1 MGSHMA
7 GESPNYGLGFVLTC
21 VAGFATVLGVGF
33 IPLLSYGAP
42 KTVTSAALGFAAGV
56 MLYVSFVDV
65 LGEEAKEFFE
75 NHFKDGESEGDD
87 DDENIMVRI
96 SVSVFFFLG
105 IGLAMGLDK
114 IMEAFLPHSH
124 GPDSSNSRDIELS
137 GERSERP
144 SPSPLTGDSEGMGQ
158 DHQVLNR
165 GRSRSLTS
173 DHKSL
178 ERVSMVAFV
187 ALTLHNFPEGLA
199 TFFGGGNKS
208 FAVPFAIAMHN
219 IPEGA
224 AIAIPIYQSS
234 GSVMKAVRNTCIAG
248 LAQPAGALMGWI
260 LILGL
265 KVENVSNFV
274 YGALYSAT
282 AGIMVCVS
290 IMELIPEALQGGS
303 PFFVGCCI
311 FGGFLIMEVSII
323 LLGLSGV

>member
-1 MGSHMA
+1 MHG
-7 GESPNYGLGFVLTC
+7 
-21 VAGFATVLGVGF
+21 
-33 IPLLSYGAP
+33 
-42 KTVTSAALGFAAGV
+42 
-56 MLYVSFVDV
+56 
-65 LGEEAKEFFE
+65 
-75 NHFKDGESEGDD
+75 
-87 DDENIMVRI
+87 
-96 SVSVFFFLG
+96 
-105 IGLAMGLDK
+105 
-114 IMEAFLPHSH
+114 HSH
-124 GPDSSNSRDIELS
+124 GPDNSNSRDVELS

-144 SPSPLTGDSEGMGQ
+144 SPSPLTGDSEGMGH
-158 DHQVLNR
+158 DHQVLTR

-173 DHKSL
+173 NQSSL
-178 ERVSMVAFV
+178 ERVSLVAFV

-234 GSVMKAVRNTCIAG
+234 GSVAMAVRNTCIAG
-248 LAQPAGALMGWI
+248 LAQPAGALVGWI

-311 FGGFLIMEVSII
+311 FGGFLVMEVSII
-323 LLGLSGV
+323 LLGLSGA